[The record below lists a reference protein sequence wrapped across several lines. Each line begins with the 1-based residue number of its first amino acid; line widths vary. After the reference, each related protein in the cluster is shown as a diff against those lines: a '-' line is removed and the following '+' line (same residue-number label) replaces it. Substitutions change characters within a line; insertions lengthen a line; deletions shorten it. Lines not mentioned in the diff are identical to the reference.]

1 MWNGDSGYSG
11 CGTGTG
17 TGTSV
22 TGADKPPVPGLVRW
36 AFPVVVWRP

>member
-11 CGTGTG
+11 YGE
-17 TGTSV
+17 SAAAV

-36 AFPVVVWRP
+36 IFPVTVWRP